1 MAAIYALGHPES
13 SRGGLTIAGRAR
25 TASGSLAPG
34 TEGPMVLQ
42 LALGTGLI
50 LTTVVLSALAFWVLE
65 AILIRTRPWIARP
78 PHRPKLLL
86 MLCLA
91 VLWSFSTVV
100 IGVWIW
106 AIAFR
111 LLDVFVTLE
120 GAVYFSIVAYT
131 TLGFGDI
138 LLPQEWRLLAGMASA
153 NGLLNFGL
161 LTAML
166 VEVLRYVRVEQIAA
180 SVEEHEVNPHV
191 PTGFFFGDRR

>member
-1 MAAIYALGHPES
+1 MF
-13 SRGGLTIAGRAR
+13 
-25 TASGSLAPG
+25 
-34 TEGPMVLQ
+34 VQ
-42 LALGTGLI
+42 LALGSALMLLSI
-50 LTTVVLSALAFWVLE
+50 LFSALAFWVLE
-65 AILIRTRPWIARP
+65 VLMIRARPWITRP
-78 PHRPKLLL
+78 PHRPKL
-86 MLCLA
+86 MFALCLA

-100 IGVWIW
+100 VGVWIW
-106 AIAFR
+106 AITFR
-111 LLDVFVTLE
+111 ILDVFVTLE

-138 LLPQEWRLLAGMASA
+138 LLPHEWRLLGGMASA

-180 SVEEHEVNPHV
+180 SVEERELSRP

>member
-1 MAAIYALGHPES
+1 MGAIYALASSES
-13 SRGGLTIAGRAR
+13 SRGGLTISRPTR
-25 TASGSLAPG
+25 TASGRLGRG
-34 TEGPMVLQ
+34 TEEPMVLQ
-42 LALGTGLI
+42 LALGTALI
-50 LTTVVLSALAFWVLE
+50 LATVVLSALAFWVLE
-65 AILIRTRPWIARP
+65 AILIRSRPWIARP

-106 AIAFR
+106 ALAFR
-111 LLDVFVTLE
+111 LLDVFATVE

-138 LLPQEWRLLAGMASA
+138 LLPVEWRLLGGMASA

-180 SVEEHEVNPHV
+180 SVEEQEMNPHIR
-191 PTGFFFGDRR
+191 TGFFFGDRR

>member
-1 MAAIYALGHPES
+1 
-13 SRGGLTIAGRAR
+13 
-25 TASGSLAPG
+25 
-34 TEGPMVLQ
+34 
-42 LALGTGLI
+42 
-50 LTTVVLSALAFWVLE
+50 
-65 AILIRTRPWIARP
+65 
-78 PHRPKLLL
+78 
-86 MLCLA
+86 
-91 VLWSFSTVV
+91 V

-138 LLPQEWRLLAGMASA
+138 LLPHEWRLLGGMASA

-191 PTGFFFGDRR
+191 SSGFFFGDRR